1 MNPQNP
7 ISTPISLADIE
18 AVVQQARHARAEAMR
33 AALGQVPVLFKRLA
47 GRLRPNRGQLPQCGA
62 WA

>member
-1 MNPQNP
+1 MNPQSP
-7 ISTPISLADIE
+7 ISTAISLADIE
-18 AVVQQARHARAEAMR
+18 AVVQQARDARAVAMR
-33 AALGQVPVLFKRLA
+33 AALGQVSVLFKRLA